1 MPLPILSS
9 LGRLIDYL
17 SNMKSIKQYLSLL
30 LLTVFL
36 VPTFALAQ
44 GGGLTGPDS
53 DSKALTRL
61 KNVLSDKDNSTFDV
75 DNTTENT
82 LTEYI
87 GLLVNI
93 VLGLLGVIFTLL
105 IIYSGY
111 TWMTAGGNEDKV
123 SKASTTI
130 KVAII
135 GLLIVIGA
143 FAIWRFIFE
152 RIIEL
157 K

>member
-1 MPLPILSS
+1 
-9 LGRLIDYL
+9 
-17 SNMKSIKQYLSLL
+17 MKSIKQYLSLL
-30 LLTVFL
+30 LLTIFL
-36 VPTFALAQ
+36 VPTLALAQ
-44 GGGLTGPDS
+44 GGGLNGPDS
-53 DSKALTRL
+53 DSAALTRL
-61 KNVLSDKDNSTFDV
+61 KNVLSDKNNSTFDV
-75 DNTTENT
+75 DSTDENT

-93 VLGLLGVIFTLL
+93 VLGLLGVIFTIL

-123 SKASTTI
+123 SKAGTTI

-143 FAIWRFIFE
+143 FAIWRFVFE
-152 RIIEL
+152 RIML
-157 K
+157 

>member
-1 MPLPILSS
+1 
-9 LGRLIDYL
+9 
-17 SNMKSIKQYLSLL
+17 
-30 LLTVFL
+30 
-36 VPTFALAQ
+36 
-44 GGGLTGPDS
+44 
-53 DSKALTRL
+53 
-61 KNVLSDKDNSTFDV
+61 
-75 DNTTENT
+75 
-82 LTEYI
+82 
-87 GLLVNI
+87 
-93 VLGLLGVIFTLL
+93 
-105 IIYSGY
+105 
-111 TWMTAGGNEDKV
+111 MTAGGNEDKV

>member
-36 VPTFALAQ
+36 VPSLALAA
-44 GGGLTGPDS
+44 GGLTGPDS
-53 DSKALTRL
+53 NSAALTRL
-61 KNVLSDKDNSTFDV
+61 KNVLSDKDNLTFDV

-93 VLGLLGVIFTLL
+93 VLGLLGVIFTIL

>member
-17 SNMKSIKQYLSLL
+17 SNMKSIKLYLSLL

-36 VPTFALAQ
+36 VPSLALAA
-44 GGGLTGPDS
+44 GGLTGPDS
-53 DSKALTRL
+53 NSAALTRL
-61 KNVLSDKDNSTFDV
+61 KNVLSDKDNLTFDV
-75 DNTTENT
+75 DNTDENT